1 MNIPN
6 LISLFRILSIFPITL
21 LVTSGTTSS
30 LIFALTLIVFA
41 YASDGVDGYIARTFH
56 QETTL
61 GSVLDILGDRILEIG
76 LWLIFASQGII
87 HPIIGIIF
95 IVRGAFTDTI
105 RQISY
110 GKSHSTPFSL
120 SSSAFSRIV
129 VSSRPSRLL
138 YGVIKLATFCLAM
151 YVLILRS
158 SGSPLFDSSL
168 FYLQIFAWVSTIY
181 NLLRGLPVIV
191 ESLHLFSNK
200 SLVQF

>member
-21 LVTSGTTSS
+21 LVSTASPSA
-30 LIFALTLIVFA
+30 LISALVLVVIA
-41 YASDGVDGYIARTFH
+41 YASDGIDGYIARTFH

-61 GSVLDILGDRILEIG
+61 GSLLDILGDRILEIG

-105 RQISY
+105 RQINY

-120 SSSAFSRIV
+120 STSAFSRII

-138 YGVIKLATFCLAM
+138 YGIIKLATFCFAM

-158 SGSPLFDSSL
+158 STSPNFEISL
-168 FYLQIFAWVSTIY
+168 SYLQVLAWVTTGY
-181 NLLRGLPVIV
+181 NLLRGFPVIF
-191 ESLHLFSNK
+191 ESFHLFSNK
-200 SLVQF
+200 SLV